1 MRRWNR
7 PIALFLIVLLVL
19 LPACISPS
27 RWSATLVIGGN
38 ETAFDAAA
46 WRQLVDA
53 FGEEVDGR
61 RAVPLERVLWE
72 NGARAVETVALNGT
86 AYAGPEYGRRAWDEY
101 YDRAWWFGDGR
112 LRVGEESVR
121 AERVIVTAPDLLAR
135 ATASIVD
142 IAPTVASALGLPA
155 PKQAT
160 GRVLTDVR
168 AERVLL
174 LFLDA
179 YGYIRHREALESG
192 LNPRIAA
199 LGEPLCATTTY
210 PSTTSISTASLL
222 TGAPPIVH
230 GVRVQG
236 IRKTDTETLF
246 DVAAAAGLRVVAV
259 EGGQLAFNL
268 RNAETILSG
277 DKDGNGSTDDNT
289 YANTLSVLE
298 TDTPDLLF
306 VHFHGIDDEGHNY
319 GPLTPP
325 EEAKIAEVDG
335 YVGDIV
341 DRLPP
346 GTLVILFADHGMH
359 AVQEDDRLGNHGSLL
374 ARDVFIP
381 ILLYVVP

>member
-1 MRRWNR
+1 
-7 PIALFLIVLLVL
+7 
-19 LPACISPS
+19 
-27 RWSATLVIGGN
+27 
-38 ETAFDAAA
+38 
-46 WRQLVDA
+46 
-53 FGEEVDGR
+53 
-61 RAVPLERVLWE
+61 LERVLWE

-86 AYAGPEYGRRAWDEY
+86 AYAGPEYAWDEY

>member
-1 MRRWNR
+1 MRRR
-7 PIALFLIVLLVL
+7 YYLTFVLIVLLTL
-19 LPACISPS
+19 LPACAPSP
-27 RWSATLVIGGN
+27 RWSATLLVGGDEVI
-38 ETAFDAAA
+38 FDTVA
-46 WRQLVDA
+46 WQQLAGD

-72 NGARAVETVALNGT
+72 NGARAVEAVSLDGVD
-86 AYAGPEYGRRAWDEY
+86 YAWDRY
-101 YDRAWWFGDGR
+101 YNRAWWLADGR
-112 LRVGEESVR
+112 VLIGEEITRPQQVT
-121 AERVIVTAPDLLAR
+121 VIAPELLAQV
-135 ATASIVD
+135 TASITD
-142 IAPTVASALGLPA
+142 IAPTGASALGLPA
-155 PKQAT
+155 PETST
-160 GRVLTDVR
+160 GRVLTGVR
-168 AERVLL
+168 AEHVVL

-179 YGYIRHREALESG
+179 YGYIRHHEALEAG

-210 PSTTSISTASLL
+210 PSITPVSTASLL
-222 TGAPPIVH
+222 TGAPPRVH
-230 GVRVQG
+230 GVRTRG
-236 IRKTDTETLF
+236 IRQTDTETLF
-246 DVAAAAGLRVVAV
+246 DVVAAAGRRGVAV

-268 RNAETILSG
+268 RNAEIILSG

-289 YANTLSVLE
+289 YANTLAVLE
-298 TDTPDLLF
+298 AGVPDLLL
-306 VHFHGIDDEGHNY
+306 VHFHGIDDAGHEH

-341 DRLPP
+341 DRLPA

-359 AVQEDDRLGNHGSLL
+359 AVQEGERLGNHGSLL

>member
-1 MRRWNR
+1 MRRWHYLI
-7 PIALFLIVLLVL
+7 PFLLITLLVL
-19 LPACISPS
+19 PACASPS
-27 RWSATLVIGGN
+27 RWSTTLTIDGDAT
-38 ETAFDAAA
+38 TFDAAA
-46 WRQLVDA
+46 WRELADT
-53 FGEEVDGR
+53 FGEEVDER
-61 RAVPLERVLWE
+61 TAVPLERVLWE
-72 NGARAVETVALNGT
+72 NGARAVETVALDGT
-86 AYAGPEYGRRAWDEY
+86 AYAWDEY

-112 LRVGEESVR
+112 LRIGEGTVR
-121 AERVIVTAPDLLAR
+121 PEQVIVTAPDLLAR

-142 IAPTVASALGLPA
+142 IAPTVASVLGLPA

-160 GRVLTDVR
+160 GHALTDVR
-168 AERVLL
+168 TEHVVL

-179 YGYIRHREALESG
+179 YGYIRHQEARESG
-192 LNPRIAA
+192 LNPRIVA

-210 PSTTSISTASLL
+210 PSITSISTASLL

-230 GVRVQG
+230 GVRVRG
-236 IRKTDTETLF
+236 IRKTDAETLF

-268 RNAETILSG
+268 RNADVVLSS
-277 DKDGNGSTDDNT
+277 DRDGNGSTDDNT
-289 YANTLSVLE
+289 YVNTLSVLG

-319 GPLTPP
+319 GPLTPL
-325 EEAKIAEVDG
+325 EGAKITEVDG

-346 GTLVILFADHGMH
+346 DTLVILFADHGMH
-359 AVQEDDRLGNHGSLL
+359 AVQEGDRLGNHGSLL

-381 ILLYVVP
+381 ILLHVVP

>member
-1 MRRWNR
+1 MRRWHY
-7 PIALFLIVLLVL
+7 PIVFLLIALLTL
-19 LPACISPS
+19 LPACDSQSP
-27 RWSATLVIGGN
+27 WSATLVVGG
-38 ETAFDAAA
+38 EATTFDVAA
-46 WRQLVDA
+46 WRGLADT
-53 FGEEVDGR
+53 FEEEVDGR
-61 RAVPLERVLWE
+61 QAVSLERVLWE

-86 AYAGPEYGRRAWDEY
+86 AYAWDEY

-112 LRVGEESVR
+112 LRVGEETVR
-121 AERVIVTAPDLLAR
+121 PEQVTVTAPDLLVQ

-142 IAPTVASALGLPA
+142 IAPTVASALGLPV

-168 AERVLL
+168 AEHVVL

-179 YGYIRHREALESG
+179 YGYIRHYEALGSG
-192 LNPRIAA
+192 LNPHIAA
-199 LGEPLCATTTY
+199 LGEPLCATAAY
-210 PSTTSISTASLL
+210 PSHTSISTASLL

-230 GVRVQG
+230 GVRVRG
-236 IRKTDTETLF
+236 IRVTEAETLF
-246 DVAAAAGLRVVAV
+246 DVAAAAGLHVVAV

-268 RNAETILSG
+268 RNAEVVLSG
-277 DKDGNGSTDDNT
+277 DKDGNGGTDDNT
-289 YANTLSVLE
+289 YANALAVLE
-298 TDTPDLLF
+298 TGTPDLLF
-306 VHFHGIDDEGHNY
+306 VHFHGIDDEGHNH

-325 EEAKIAEVDG
+325 EEAKITEVDG

-341 DRLPP
+341 DRLPA

-359 AVQEDDRLGNHGSLL
+359 AVQEGDRLGNHGSLL